1 MTFKE
6 LEVGD
11 RFKCVK
17 DKGSN
22 MVYIKHPVNTTK
34 YLHDN
39 ATCITKHIECYVPN
53 NTLVI
58 KVEDDNAN
66 ETDPIL

>member
-6 LEVGD
+6 LAVGD
-11 RFKCVK
+11 RFRCLK
-17 DKGSN
+17 DKNSN
-22 MVYIKHPVNTTK
+22 MVYIKHRVNTTK

-39 ATCITKHIECYVPN
+39 ATCITKHITCYVPN

-58 KVEDDNAN
+58 KVEDYNEN
-66 ETDPIL
+66 ETDSVL